1 MTVSEISSI
10 VTNDT
15 QGSPVYPH
23 HRFFFLIGIQS
34 TQGWAATK
42 KDRSTKKEEKDE
54 MYKANLIRESQNII
68 GA

>member
-1 MTVSEISSI
+1 MTPRVLQYTHT
-10 VTNDT
+10 TN
-15 QGSPVYPH
+15 
-23 HRFFFLIGIQS
+23 FFFLIGIQS

-42 KDRSTKKEEKDE
+42 KDRSTKKAEKDE